1 MENTRELV
9 LDILLTLERE
19 GGFEGKL
26 IKAVLDKYNYLE
38 QRDKAFIKRLAEG
51 TIERQIELD
60 YYIDHFSNTPVR
72 KMKPLIRCLM
82 RMSAY
87 QIIYMDSVPDSAACN
102 EACKLVQ
109 KRKFANL
116 KGFVNAV
123 LRNISRNKQML
134 SLPDPE
140 EDYAKHLSVK
150 YSMPQWIVEMWLAE
164 YGDEIVKR
172 LLEGLLDIHPVS
184 IRFSTLLADE
194 ERGKLVQDIEG
205 HGAKLSES
213 GYLPYIYTAENV
225 ENVSELPGFAEGL
238 FTVQDV
244 SSALS
249 VEAADI
255 TKDDFVMDICAAPG
269 GKTILAAEKAG
280 RVLSRDVSGEK
291 LDLIN
296 DNLERMRVLNVTSEV
311 FDATITDEK
320 YIEKADVLIMD
331 VPCSGLGVMGKK
343 RDIKYHVTPESIS
356 SLNELQKNIVEHSW
370 RYVKPGGTLIYSTC
384 TINPTENEDM
394 VGWIVDNF
402 PFEPVPVRE
411 NLPEKLKNERLY
423 EKNIKSED
431 KPENESVN
439 ESVNKSV
446 NKSEDESEISKCCVQ
461 LLPGINASDGFFFAK
476 LRRMQQ

>member
-26 IKAVLDKYNYLE
+26 IKAVLDKYNYLD

-60 YYIDHFSNTPVR
+60 YYIDSFSNTPVS

-123 LRNISRNKQML
+123 LRNISRNKQKL
-134 SLPDPE
+134 ILPDPDE
-140 EDYAKHLSVK
+140 NLAGYLSVK
-150 YSMPQWIVEMWLAE
+150 YSMPEWIVDMWLSA
-164 YGDEIVKR
+164 YSYEIVKR
-172 LLEGLLDIHPVS
+172 LLDGLLDIHPVS
-184 IRFSTLLADE
+184 IRFSTLLTDG
-194 ERGKLVQDIEG
+194 ERKGLVQDIEKQ
-205 HGAKLSES
+205 GAVLTKSR
-213 GYLPYIYTAENV
+213 YLPYVYTAENV
-225 ENVSELPGFAEGL
+225 ENISELPGFSEGL

-255 TKDDFVMDICAAPG
+255 KNDNFVMDICAAPG
-269 GKTILAAEKAG
+269 GKTILASEKAKE
-280 RVLSRDVSGEK
+280 VLSRDVSEEK
-291 LDLIN
+291 LELIS
-296 DNLERMRVLNVTSEV
+296 DNLDRMRVRNVISEV
-311 FDATITDEK
+311 FDATVTDET

-343 RDIKYHVTPESIS
+343 RDIKYHVTPDSIR
-356 SLNELQKNIVEHSW
+356 SLNELQKSIVEHSW
-370 RYVKPGGTLIYSTC
+370 QYVKPGGTLIYSTC
-384 TINPTENEDM
+384 TINRTENEDM
-394 VGWIVDNF
+394 VKWIVDNF
-402 PFEPVPVRE
+402 PFEPVAVGE
-411 NLPEKLKNERLY
+411 NIPEKLRNELLY
-423 EKNIKSED
+423 EKEIG
-431 KPENESVN
+431 SVT
-439 ESVNKSV
+439 
-446 NKSEDESEISKCCVQ
+446 ESEGEAEICKCCVQ
-461 LLPGINASDGFFFAK
+461 LLPGFNASDGFFFAK
-476 LRRMQQ
+476 LKRRQQQ

>member
-60 YYIDHFSNTPVR
+60 YYIDNFSNTPVR

-134 SLPDPE
+134 SLPDPG
-140 EDYAKHLSVK
+140 EDSAKYLSVK
-150 YSMPQWIVEMWLAE
+150 YSMPQWIVDMWLAE

-172 LLEGLLDIHPVS
+172 LLAGLLDIHPVS

-194 ERGKLVQDIEG
+194 ERRKLVQDIEG
-205 HGAKLSES
+205 QGAVLSES

-280 RVLSRDVSGEK
+280 KVLSRDVSGEK

-296 DNLERMRVLNVTSEV
+296 DNLGRMRVMNVTSEV

-343 RDIKYHVTPESIS
+343 RDIKYHVTPDSII

-384 TINPTENEDM
+384 TINPAENEDM
-394 VGWIVDNF
+394 VRWIVDNY
-402 PFEPVPVRE
+402 PFEPVPVGE

-423 EKNIKSED
+423 EKKIKSKD
-431 KPENESVN
+431 KPEN
-439 ESVNKSV
+439 KP
-446 NKSEDESEISKCCVQ
+446 EDESEISKCCVQ
-461 LLPGINASDGFFFAK
+461 LLPGFNASDGFFFAK